1 MAKTIISV
9 AVTGAWPK
17 KKDNPAVPLTP
28 AEIVEDVYACWKAG
42 AAVAHLHM
50 RDDEGNGTMSVDKF
64 RETEQLLKSK
74 YPDCDVILNYTTSG
88 DLNATDETRM
98 EHLIELKPDMASY
111 DCGTMNWGHSTL
123 FVNHPKFLEKLGEV
137 LIENKIKPEVEI
149 FDAGMYYNSRYYVKK
164 NFLQEPVH
172 YQFVLGAPGGSTAT
186 VENLVYLK
194 GLLPENCTWSSTGIG
209 RGHMPIMYATI
220 AMGGHIRVGL
230 EDNVM
235 YDKDTLATGNVQ
247 LIERAARA
255 VREFG
260 NEVATAAEARE
271 MLSLPNR

>member
-1 MAKTIISV
+1 MSKTIITV

-17 KKDNPAVPLTP
+17 KKDNPNVPMTP
-28 AEIVEDVYACWKAG
+28 SEIADDVYACWKAG

-50 RDDEGNGTMSVDKF
+50 RDEEGNGTMSADKF
-64 RETEQLLKSK
+64 RETEGLLRER

-98 EHLIELKPDMASY
+98 AHLIELKPDMASY

-137 LIENKIKPEVEI
+137 LIENNIKPEVEI

-164 NFLQEPVH
+164 GFLQEPVH

-186 VENLVYLK
+186 VENLTYLK
-194 GLLPENCTWSSTGIG
+194 GLLPENCTWSALGIG

-260 NEVATAAEARE
+260 NEVATPAEARE
-271 MLSLPNR
+271 MLSLKQS